1 MKKFDL
7 KAEKKLLELVNNIN
21 KMYKRK
27 ISWLKQLLKK
37 NNFQSREAIRELV
50 RFAEDRNDDL
60 FKECHSL
67 YRFLNKLESEIAK
80 HL

>member
-7 KAEKKLLELVNNIN
+7 KAEKELLELIEKIN
-21 KMYKRK
+21 KTYKKK
-27 ISWLKQLLKK
+27 ISWLKHLLKK
-37 NNFQSREAIRELV
+37 NNFQSREAVRELV

-67 YRFLNKLESEIAK
+67 YRFLNKLESEITK